1 MPVYQFTATDQNG
14 DPQQGTFEA
23 PNEEQAYAQ
32 LAQYGLTVSKVLPIQ
47 EPPLTASPAPA
58 SPVEPEAEES
68 VKKSKKKVKA
78 EKAPKPAKS
87 KKKKKKGG
95 ILAIE
100 LGGGPNSEDISI
112 FTRQMSRGILAI
124 ELGGG
129 PNSEDI
135 SIFTRQM
142 STLVHAGLPLLRSLE
157 VMIKQQDKK
166 PKFKAMLEDISE
178 KVSSGGN
185 LSDGLAG
192 YPKVFDNLYVNMVKA
207 GEAGGVLEL
216 VLDRLAQFQEK
227 NIRTIKKVKSAMI
240 YPSVIMFVAVG
251 IVTLL
256 MMVVVPQFQ
265 TIFEQML
272 RGAPLPGPT
281 QIVIGI
287 SELFSTHP
295 ILVLGGMGGTVGGLF
310 LFKKTKPGA
319 KVFDW
324 LGLNVPA
331 VKDVVGKSNISRITR
346 TFGTLLSSGVP
357 ILQAIQITRD
367 TLSNGLFINAMSKVH
382 DSVRDGEAMAVQM
395 ERETVFPSMVTS
407 MVEIGEETGEL
418 PAMLNRIADNY
429 DEDVDNAVAGMTS
442 LIEPVMIVFLAVAVG
457 FIVIALF
464 LPIVAI
470 IETIGK

>member
-1 MPVYQFTATDQNG
+1 MPIYQYVAADQTG
-14 DPQQGTFEA
+14 AQTQGSYEA
-23 PNEEQAYAQ
+23 SNEEQALAQ
-32 LAQYGLTVSKVLPIQ
+32 LAQYGLTVTQLVPTQSAPEVP
-47 EPPLTASPAPA
+47 SPTQ
-58 SPVEPEAEES
+58 PE
-68 VKKSKKKVKA
+68 KKQKKKK
-78 EKAPKPAKS
+78 EKAPKPPKAA

-95 ILAIE
+95 LLAIE
-100 LGGGPNSEDISI
+100 IGGGP
-112 FTRQMSRGILAI
+112 T
-124 ELGGG
+124 
-129 PNSEDI
+129 SEDI

-157 VMIKQQDKK
+157 VMIKQQEKK
-166 PKFKAMLEDISE
+166 PKFKAMLVAISE

-185 LSDGLAG
+185 LSDGLAM
-192 YPKVFDNLYVNMVKA
+192 YPKTFDNLYVNMVRA

-227 NIRTIKKVKSAMI
+227 SIRTIKKVKSAMI

-295 ILVLGGMGGTVGGLF
+295 VLVLGGMGGTVGGLL
-310 LFKKTKPGA
+310 LFKKTKIGA
-319 KVFDW
+319 KTFDW

-331 VKDVVGKSNISRITR
+331 VRDVVGKSNISRITR
-346 TFGTLLSSGVP
+346 TFGTLMSSGVP
-357 ILQAIQITRD
+357 ILQALQITRD
-367 TLSNGLFINAMSKVH
+367 TLSNTFFMKAMSNVH

-395 ERETVFPSMVTS
+395 GRETVFPTMVTS

-418 PAMLNRIADNY
+418 PDMLTRIADNY

>member
-1 MPVYQFTATDQNG
+1 MPIFQYVATDQTG
-14 DPQQGTFEA
+14 AQTQGSYEA
-23 PNEEQAYAQ
+23 ANEEQALAQ
-32 LAQYGLTVSKVLPIQ
+32 LAQYGLTVTQLVPTQSAPEVP
-47 EPPLTASPAPA
+47 SPAQ
-58 SPVEPEAEES
+58 PE
-68 VKKSKKKVKA
+68 KKQKK
-78 EKAPKPAKS
+78 KAPKPSKAA

-95 ILAIE
+95 LLAIE
-100 LGGGPNSEDISI
+100 IGGGP
-112 FTRQMSRGILAI
+112 T
-124 ELGGG
+124 
-129 PNSEDI
+129 SEDI

-157 VMIKQQDKK
+157 VMIKQQEKK
-166 PKFKAMLEDISE
+166 PKFKAMLEAISE

-185 LSDGLAG
+185 LSDGLAM
-192 YPKVFDNLYVNMVKA
+192 YPKTFDNLYVNMVRA

-227 NIRTIKKVKSAMI
+227 SIRTIKKVKSAMI

-287 SELFSTHP
+287 SELFSTYP
-295 ILVLGGMGGTVGGLF
+295 LLVLGGMGGTVGGLL
-310 LFKKTKPGA
+310 LFKKTKIGA
-319 KVFDW
+319 KTFDW

-331 VKDVVGKSNISRITR
+331 VRDVVGKSNISRITR
-346 TFGTLLSSGVP
+346 TFGTLMSSGVP
-357 ILQAIQITRD
+357 ILQALQITRD
-367 TLSNGLFINAMSKVH
+367 TLSNTFFMKAMSNVH

-395 ERETVFPSMVTS
+395 GRETVFPTMVTS

-418 PAMLNRIADNY
+418 PDMLTRIADNY

>member
-1 MPVYQFTATDQNG
+1 MPIFQYTATDQAG
-14 DPQQGTFEA
+14 AQSQGNFEA
-23 PNEEQAYAQ
+23 ANEQQAYEQ
-32 LAQYGLTVSKVLPIQ
+32 LAQYGLSVSQLIPLD
-47 EPPLTASPAPA
+47 PPAEQPSLI
-58 SPVEPEAEES
+58 PEAEPE
-68 VKKSKKKVKA
+68 VKG
-78 EKAPKPAKS
+78 
-87 KKKKKKGG
+87 KKKKKPKVKPSKAKGKKKKSG
-95 ILAIE
+95 LLAIE
-100 LGGGPNSEDISI
+100 LGGGPNNEDISV
-112 FTRQMSRGILAI
+112 
-124 ELGGG
+124 
-129 PNSEDI
+129 
-135 SIFTRQM
+135 FTRQM
-142 STLVHAGLPLLRSLE
+142 STLVQAGLPLLRSLE
-157 VMIKQQDKK
+157 VMIKQQEKK
-166 PKFKAMLEDISE
+166 PKFKSMLEAISE

-185 LSDGLAG
+185 LSDGLAM

-207 GEAGGVLEL
+207 GEAGGVLDL

-227 NIRTIKKVKSAMI
+227 SIRTIKKVKSAMI

-281 QIVIGI
+281 QIVINI
-287 SELFSTHP
+287 SDLFSGHP
-295 ILVLGGMGGTVGGLF
+295 ILVLGGMGGTVGGVI
-310 LFKKTKPGA
+310 LFKKTKFGA
-319 KVFDW
+319 RVFDW
-324 LGLNVPA
+324 LGLNVP
-331 VKDVVGKSNISRITR
+331 VVRDVVGKSNISRITR

-357 ILQAIQITRD
+357 ILQALQITKD
-367 TLSNGLFINAMSKVH
+367 TLTNGLFMKAMGNVH

-395 ERETVFPSMVTS
+395 EREDVFPTMVAS

-418 PAMLNRIADNY
+418 PNMLTRIADNY

-442 LIEPVMIVFLAVAVG
+442 LIEPIMIVFLAVVVG